1 MESSL
6 GECAA
11 VQGGG
16 SRLLT
21 RFVGREADAHE
32 LVGILGC
39 ARLVTLVGA
48 PGCGK
53 TRLALELADRLPDRY
68 PGGVRFVEL
77 APVGDGCLVASAVA
91 ASLGIDDRPLRS
103 ADDALVEELSHQ
115 RLLLV
120 LDNCE
125 HVVGPVAAL
134 VTRLLDGCPGLQVL
148 ATSRAALGLTGE
160 QVWRVPPLDLDPAV
174 ELFIDRAGL
183 SAQGAGLDPSNALA
197 IREICR
203 RLDGLPLAIELAAA
217 WSRVLTPTEILDR
230 MDPALALLRSRARDA
245 SPRQR
250 TMEATLDWSYQLLQ
264 PAEQLLFEQLSVF
277 AGGFDFDAA
286 QGLRPDD
293 DVLDGL
299 ASLVDSSLVLA
310 QPTRGKMRYRLLE
323 PVRQCAESW
332 LVARGLLNVTR
343 RRHAEHYLSVARR
356 LEAGLRS
363 AEAGAVL
370 AQLDEENDNL
380 RVALRWARD
389 QADDLGLRLCTALAP
404 AWAIRGRTNEGR
416 GWLDEMLRRRVDTGD
431 LGLRASGLARAS
443 RLAWR
448 QRDYASARALL
459 DESLAIERRLD
470 DPLGVARRLR
480 GLALVAMAQG
490 ELDEAQRLGE
500 ESVSLFRRHGD
511 RYGLGLALAF
521 LGLTLQLGGDP
532 DRAHPCVREALE
544 LNRSNGSITSSLYS
558 IGSMAFG
565 AIAAGDIPG
574 LRAHVTEIIGL
585 LRQLADNY
593 EDPGWLWWTGVA
605 LASGEG
611 RHRTALRLAGAA
623 ESVARRDGLQLHEQ
637 LRRQVQPWLDRAL
650 AAVGSAEADQLGAE
664 GSQLSSDQLM
674 VEALHEVDRDRNGP
688 LSAREQEIADLV
700 ARGLTN
706 REIAQCLIISTRTVE
721 SHVEHIKAKLGFA
734 RRARI
739 VAWALDRTGDN
750 GVSHNGASDPRNPGN
765 HR

>member
-1 MESSL
+1 
-6 GECAA
+6 
-11 VQGGG
+11 
-16 SRLLT
+16 LLT
-21 RFVGREADAHE
+21 RFLGREADARE
-32 LVGILGC
+32 LIGILEA

-53 TRLALELADRLPDRY
+53 TRLGLELADRLAERY
-68 PGGVRFVEL
+68 PAGVCVVEL

-91 ASLGIDDRPLRS
+91 ASLGIDDRSMMS
-103 ADDALVEELSHQ
+103 AEDAIVEELSPK

-125 HVVGPVAAL
+125 HIVVPVTELA
-134 VTRLLDGCPGLQVL
+134 TRLLDGCPSLQVL
-148 ATSRAALGLTGE
+148 TTSRAALGLNGE
-160 QVWRVPPLDLDPAV
+160 RVWRVPPLDLEPAV

-183 SAQGAGLDPSNALA
+183 SAQDAGLEPADTPV
-197 IREICR
+197 IQEICR
-203 RLDGLPLAIELAAA
+203 RLDGLPLAIQLTAA
-217 WSRVLTPTEILDR
+217 WSRLLTPTEILNR
-230 MDPALALLRSRARDA
+230 MEPALPLLRSTVRDA

-250 TMEATLDWSYQLLQ
+250 TMEAALDWSYQLLQ

-286 QGLRPDD
+286 QALRPDE

-310 QPTRGKMRYRLLE
+310 EPTPGKMRYRLLE

-332 LVARGLLNVTR
+332 LVARGLLDATR
-343 RRHAEHYLSVARR
+343 RRHAEHYLAVALRTEPQLR
-356 LEAGLRS
+356 SIEAGT
-363 AEAGAVL
+363 VL
-370 AQLDEENDNL
+370 AQLDEEDDNF
-380 RVALRWARD
+380 RVALRWARY
-389 QADDLGLRLCTALAP
+389 QADDLGLRLSTALAP
-404 AWAIRGRTNEGR
+404 AWAIRGRANEGR
-416 GWLDEMLRRRVDTGD
+416 AWLDEMLRRRADTGD

-448 QRDYASARALL
+448 QRDYASTRALL
-459 DESLAIERRLD
+459 DESLAIERRLG

-480 GLALVAMAQG
+480 GLSVVAMAEG
-490 ELDEAQRLGE
+490 RLDEARRLGE

-521 LGLTLQLGGDP
+521 LGMTLQLSGDP
-532 DRAHPCVREALE
+532 DRADPCVREALE
-544 LNRSNGSITSSLYS
+544 LNRRNGSITSSLYG

-565 AIAAGDIPG
+565 AIAAGDIPR

-585 LRQLADNY
+585 LRQLGGNY
-593 EDPGWLWWTGVA
+593 EDPGWLWWSGVA

-611 RHRTALRLAGAA
+611 RHRSALRLAGAA
-623 ESVARRDGLQLHEQ
+623 ESAARRDGLQLHEQ
-637 LRRQVQPWLDRAL
+637 LRRLVQPWLDWAL
-650 AAVGSAEADQLGAE
+650 AAVGSAEGDQLGTE

-674 VEALHEVDRDRNGP
+674 VEALHEVDRDRTGP
-688 LSAREQEIADLV
+688 LSAREQEVADLV

-706 REIAQCLIISTRTVE
+706 REIAQRLIISTRTVE

-750 GVSHNGASDPRNPGN
+750 GVGDNGASDPRNPQT